1 MMAKKIVCI
10 VTGRSLTITD
20 SYYQKKVDKAGSEE
34 NLIKN
39 YICKEA
45 KKLLKLGNNVKKV
58 REILDC
64 GTDLPDIDEDI
75 ITELVFGNNKKG
87 KMHSITDFTSL
98 TSITHNETDNEVK
111 RFIKKLI

>member
-20 SYYQKKVDKAGSEE
+20 SYYQKKIDKAGSEE
-34 NLIKN
+34 DLIKT

-64 GTDLPDIDEDI
+64 DSDLPEVDEEI
-75 ITELVFGNNKKG
+75 ITELVFGNKKI
-87 KMHSITDFTSL
+87 KNNIVTDFTSL
-98 TSITHNETDNEVK
+98 TSITHNETDIEVK
-111 RFIKKLI
+111 RFIKKIL

>member
-10 VTGRSLTITD
+10 VTGRSLTIAD

-64 GTDLPDIDEDI
+64 DNNLPDIDEDI
-75 ITELVFGNNKKG
+75 ITELVFGNKKR
-87 KMHSITDFTSL
+87 KMNTVTDFTSL
-98 TSITHNETDNEVK
+98 TSITHNETDIEVK
-111 RFIKKLI
+111 RFIKKIK